1 MDFLEVIIQSLNTPT
16 FYINLLQI
24 IMIDILLGGDNAILI
39 GLACRDLAPEQRRK
53 GIFWG
58 MVGAVGLRIVLISF
72 ALTLLAVPFLK
83 IIGGLLLLVIGV
95 KLLLNDNDE
104 HKDISASDKLGIAI
118 KTIIVADAVMSLDN
132 VIAVAAAAKGDL
144 FLVVL
149 GILISIP
156 IVIAGSQLVLKI
168 MDRFPWVI
176 IFGAG
181 LLGWLSGG
189 LLVSDVFVQGF
200 IAPYQ
205 PWIKWTMEVLGAVGV
220 ILVGHLLK
228 KRAAQKTV

>member
-1 MDFLEVIIQSLNTPT
+1 MDFLDLIIQSLNTPT
-16 FYINLLQI
+16 FYISLLQI

-39 GLACRDLAPEQRRK
+39 GLACRHLPPEQRRK

-104 HKDISASDKLGIAI
+104 HKDISASDKLWIAI

-132 VIAVAAAAKGDL
+132 VIAVAAAAKGDV

-220 ILVGHLLK
+220 VLVGHLLK
-228 KRAAQKTV
+228 KRATQKTV

>member
-1 MDFLEVIIQSLNTPT
+1 MDFLDVIIQSLSTPT
-16 FYINLLQI
+16 FYISLLQI

-39 GLACRDLAPEQRRK
+39 GLACRHLPPEQRRK

-72 ALTLLAVPFLK
+72 ALTLLSVPFLK

-104 HKDISASDKLGIAI
+104 HKDISASEKLWIAI

-132 VIAVAAAAKGDL
+132 VIAVAAAAKGDV

-228 KRAAQKTV
+228 KRAAQKTI

>member
-1 MDFLEVIIQSLNTPT
+1 MDFLDVIIQSLSTPT
-16 FYINLLQI
+16 FYISLLQI

-39 GLACRDLAPEQRRK
+39 GLACRHLPPEQRRK

-72 ALTLLAVPFLK
+72 ALTLLSVPFLK

-104 HKDISASDKLGIAI
+104 HKDISASEKLWIAI

-132 VIAVAAAAKGDL
+132 VIAVAAAAKGDV